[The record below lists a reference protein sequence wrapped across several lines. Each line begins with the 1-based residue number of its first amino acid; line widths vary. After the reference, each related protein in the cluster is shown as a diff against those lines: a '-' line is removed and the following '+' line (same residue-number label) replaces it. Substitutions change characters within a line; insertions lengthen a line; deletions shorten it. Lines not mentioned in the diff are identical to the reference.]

1 MLQIERI
8 KLSLEEGEDTLR
20 EKAAAVLRLPVGE
33 IQSLEI
39 LRRAVD
45 AREEVH
51 LVYTL
56 RVTVK
61 NEEKVLRRC
70 RSKQVTRVTEKPYCL
85 PEAVRP
91 PAEPPVVV
99 GAGPGG
105 LFCALTLARCGA
117 RPILLER
124 GKPVEERSMD
134 VERFW
139 SDGLLD
145 TESNVQFV

>member
-8 KLSLEEGEDTLR
+8 KLSLEEGEEALR
-20 EKAAAVLRLPVGE
+20 EKAAAVLRLPSGE

-70 RSKQVTRVTEKPYCL
+70 RSKQVTRETEKPYCL

-91 PAEPPVVV
+91 PAEPPWK
-99 GAGPGG
+99 GQAQAGLNRPRV
-105 LFCALTLARCGA
+105 CAPHRWRARFRQTTA
-117 RPILLER
+117 SR
-124 GKPVEERSMD
+124 GTASSQALRRSAAAPPPK
-134 VERFW
+134 
-139 SDGLLD
+139 SAP
-145 TESNVQFV
+145 